1 MSKLSI
7 FLIVMLTML
16 FSCGKKEAN
25 ISVKYIGNEVYGNV
39 DVCIALANGEA
50 TNFVRLIELDI
61 LEIERITPS
70 IAEQI
75 FVFTVP
81 IEKSYT
87 PFIFQDLNSNNS
99 FELDEPVRIGL
110 PIVFLEDDVE
120 TKITYN
126 Y

>member
-1 MSKLSI
+1 MYKISFL
-7 FLIVMLTML
+7 LIVISAML

-25 ISVKYIGNEVYGNV
+25 ISVKYTGVEVDGNV
-39 DVCIALANGEA
+39 DMCIALTDGDA

-61 LEIERITPS
+61 LVIEKISPS
-70 IAEQI
+70 TAEQI

-110 PIVFLEDDVE
+110 PVVFLQDDVE
-120 TKITYN
+120 IKITYN